1 MRLELKNNFIMAPV
15 KLGYSDETGIVTER
29 HLNFYQRR
37 SHHIGAVTVEPL
49 FLEPGLR
56 ELPTQLGI
64 DNLSKL
70 EGLKE
75 LTDVIHRNG
84 AKAIAHLNHP
94 GRMANPGIPGNYFWS
109 STDKPCENG
118 GATPEK
124 MDRKMME
131 KVIQLFVEG
140 SKRAIDAG
148 FDIIEFQLGH
158 GYLLAQF
165 ISPAVNNRKDEYGG
179 SFKNRIKLPVEVV
192 TAIREAV
199 EVPIIARISGDEMI
213 PEGFHLDEMIP
224 FAQILEEH
232 GIDALHIT
240 AGTVCSTPP
249 WFFQHMFTPKGK
261 TWELADA
268 IRQKTNVPVIYV
280 GRINTKDDI
289 DFLLHEEKAA
299 YLAVGRSMIADPDFV
314 GKYLGEV
321 DGNII
326 PCMACAEG
334 CLGGVKSGQG
344 LQCLVN
350 PEVGQESFV
359 LKKAEKS
366 RKYAVVGGGLAG
378 MEAAI
383 TLRKRGHSVDLYEKE
398 ELGGQFNL
406 APLTPNKKS
415 MASLVPYFVEE
426 LENREVNVISKEV
439 KKSDNLSGYDAVILA
454 TGSKPSVPQIPGLE
468 KYYWA
473 DILLK
478 ENLPKNKKVLVIGGG
493 LIGVDI
499 ATALIHRGNKI
510 IIVKR
515 TTDFGE
521 DMEMI
526 AKNLSLKMMK
536 ENGTLFSDHTL
547 IRNVEG
553 TTVYAEKEGKN
564 IQFDNIDIIVVS
576 TGMSSNNPL
585 ENKLKHKIPVYVV
598 GDAMQVGNAQDAI
611 HGAFEMT
618 KNM

>member
-1 MRLELKNNFIMAPV
+1 MRLELKNEFIMAPV
-15 KLGYSDETGIVTER
+15 KLGYSDKTGIVTEK

-49 FLEPGLR
+49 YLEPGLR

-64 DNLSKL
+64 DNPSKRN
-70 EGLKE
+70 GLKE
-75 LTDVIHRNG
+75 LTEVIHRNG

-124 MDRKMME
+124 MDRRMME

-148 FDIIEFQLGH
+148 FDIIELQLGH

-179 SFKNRIKLPVEVV
+179 GFKNRIKLPVEVA
-192 TAIREAV
+192 TAVREAV

-224 FAQILEEH
+224 FAQLLEEH
-232 GIDALHIT
+232 GMDALHIT

-249 WFFQHMFTPKGK
+249 WFFQHMFTSKGK

-289 DFLLHEEKAA
+289 DFLLHKKKAA
-299 YLAVGRSMIADPDFV
+299 YFAVGRSMIADPDFV
-314 GKYLGEV
+314 GKYFGKV
-321 DGNII
+321 QGNII
-326 PCMACAEG
+326 PCLACAEG

-344 LQCLVN
+344 LQCMVN
-350 PEVGQESFV
+350 PETGKESYA
-359 LKKAEKS
+359 LEKAGKSKKI
-366 RKYAVVGGGLAG
+366 AVVGGGLAG

-383 TLRKRGHSVDLYEKE
+383 TLRRRGHSVDLYEKE

-426 LENREVNVISKEV
+426 LKDNQVNVIPQEV
-439 KKSDNLSGYDAVILA
+439 KEPDDLSGYDGVVLA
-454 TGSKPSVPQIPGLE
+454 TGSKPSVPQIPGLA

-478 ENLPKNKKVLVIGGG
+478 ENLPKNKNVLVIGGG
-493 LIGVDI
+493 LVGVDI
-499 ATALIHRGNKI
+499 ATALIPRGNRI

-536 ENGTLFSDHTL
+536 EKGTLFSDHTR
-547 IRNVEG
+547 IKRVEG

-576 TGMSSNNPL
+576 TGMKSYNPL

-598 GDAMQVGNAQDAI
+598 GDALQVGNAQDAI

>member
-1 MRLELKNNFIMAPV
+1 LKNKFIMAPV

-49 FLEPGLR
+49 YLEPGLR

-64 DNLSKL
+64 DSPSKR

-75 LTDVIHRNG
+75 LTDVIHRHG

-124 MDRKMME
+124 MDRRMME

-148 FDIIEFQLGH
+148 FDIIELQLGH

-179 SFKNRIKLPVEVV
+179 GFKNRIKLPVEVA
-192 TAIREAV
+192 TAVREAV

-224 FAQILEEH
+224 FAQLLEEH
-232 GIDALHIT
+232 GMDALHIT

-249 WFFQHMFTPKGK
+249 WFFQHMFTSKGK

-289 DFLLHEEKAA
+289 DFLLHKKKAA

-314 GKYLGEV
+314 GKYFGKV
-321 DGNII
+321 QGNII
-326 PCMACAEG
+326 PCLACAEG

-344 LQCLVN
+344 LQCMVN
-350 PEVGQESFV
+350 PETGKESYA
-359 LKKAEKS
+359 LEKAGKSKKI
-366 RKYAVVGGGLAG
+366 AVVGGGLAG

-383 TLRKRGHSVDLYEKE
+383 TLRRRGHSVDLYEKE

-406 APLTPNKKS
+406 APLTPNKS
-415 MASLVPYFVEE
+415 SLASLVPYFVEE
-426 LENREVNVISKEV
+426 LKDNQVNVIPQEV
-439 KKSDNLSGYDAVILA
+439 KEADDLSGYDGVVLA
-454 TGSKPSVPQIPGLE
+454 TGSKPSVPQIPGLA

-478 ENLPKNKKVLVIGGG
+478 ENLPKNKNVLVIGGG
-493 LIGVDI
+493 LVGVDI
-499 ATALIHRGNKI
+499 ATALIPRGNRI

-536 ENGTLFSDHTL
+536 EKGTLFSDHTR
-547 IRNVEG
+547 IKRVEG

-576 TGMSSNNPL
+576 TGMKSYNPL

-598 GDAMQVGNAQDAI
+598 GDALQVGNAQDAI

>member
-1 MRLELKNNFIMAPV
+1 
-15 KLGYSDETGIVTER
+15 
-29 HLNFYQRR
+29 
-37 SHHIGAVTVEPL
+37 
-49 FLEPGLR
+49 
-56 ELPTQLGI
+56 
-64 DNLSKL
+64 
-70 EGLKE
+70 
-75 LTDVIHRNG
+75 
-84 AKAIAHLNHP
+84 
-94 GRMANPGIPGNYFWS
+94 
-109 STDKPCENG
+109 
-118 GATPEK
+118 
-124 MDRKMME
+124 
-131 KVIQLFVEG
+131 
-140 SKRAIDAG
+140 
-148 FDIIEFQLGH
+148 
-158 GYLLAQF
+158 
-165 ISPAVNNRKDEYGG
+165 
-179 SFKNRIKLPVEVV
+179 
-192 TAIREAV
+192 
-199 EVPIIARISGDEMI
+199 
-213 PEGFHLDEMIP
+213 
-224 FAQILEEH
+224 
-232 GIDALHIT
+232 
-240 AGTVCSTPP
+240 
-249 WFFQHMFTPKGK
+249 MFTSKGK

-289 DFLLHEEKAA
+289 DFLLHKKKAA

-314 GKYLGEV
+314 GKYFGKV
-321 DGNII
+321 QGNII
-326 PCMACAEG
+326 PCLACAEG

-344 LQCLVN
+344 LQCMVN
-350 PEVGQESFV
+350 PETGKESYA
-359 LKKAEKS
+359 LEKAGKSKKI
-366 RKYAVVGGGLAG
+366 AVVGGGLAG

-383 TLRKRGHSVDLYEKE
+383 TLRRRGHSVDLYEKE

-426 LENREVNVISKEV
+426 LKDNQVNVIPQEV
-439 KKSDNLSGYDAVILA
+439 KEPDDLSGYDGVVLA
-454 TGSKPSVPQIPGLE
+454 TGSKPSVPQIPGLA

-478 ENLPKNKKVLVIGGG
+478 ENLPKNKNVLVIGGG
-493 LIGVDI
+493 LVGVDI
-499 ATALIHRGNKI
+499 ATALIPRGNRI

-536 ENGTLFSDHTL
+536 EKGTLFSDHTR
-547 IRNVEG
+547 IKRVEG

-576 TGMSSNNPL
+576 TGMKSYNPL

-598 GDAMQVGNAQDAI
+598 GDALQVGNAQDAI

>member
-165 ISPAVNNRKDEYGG
+165 ISPAVNNRQDEYGG

>member
-49 FLEPGLR
+49 YLEHGLR

-64 DNLSKL
+64 DSPSKR

-75 LTDVIHRNG
+75 LTNVIHRKG

-109 STDKPCENG
+109 STDKPCESG

-124 MDRKMME
+124 MDRNMME

-148 FDIIEFQLGH
+148 FDIIELQLGH

-165 ISPAVNNRKDEYGG
+165 VSPAVNNRNDGYGG
-179 SFKNRIKLPVEVV
+179 SFKNRIKFPIEVV
-192 TAIREAV
+192 TAVRKAV
-199 EVPIIARISGDEMI
+199 GIPIIARISGDEMI
-213 PEGFHLDEMIP
+213 KEGFHLDEMIP

-232 GIDALHIT
+232 GMDALHIT

-289 DFLLHEEKAA
+289 NFLLHEEKAA
-299 YLAVGRSMIADPDFV
+299 YLAVGRSMIADPDFI
-314 GKYLGEV
+314 GKYLEEV

-350 PEVGQESFV
+350 PEVGRESV
-359 LKKAEKS
+359 ILKKTEKS
-366 RKYAVVGGGLAG
+366 KKFAVVGGGLAG

-383 TLRKRGHSVDLYEKE
+383 TLRKRGHSVDLFEKE

-426 LENREVNVISKEV
+426 LKNNQVNVIPREV
-439 KKSDNLSGYDAVILA
+439 KESDDLSGYDGAILA
-454 TGSKPSVPQIPGLE
+454 TGAKPSVPQIPGLDN
-468 KYYWA
+468 YYWA

-478 ENLPKNKKVLVIGGG
+478 ENLPQNKNILVIGGG

-499 ATALIHRGNKI
+499 ATALIPRGNRI

-536 ENGTLFSDHTL
+536 EKGTLFSDHTR
-547 IRNVEG
+547 IKRVEG

-576 TGMSSNNPL
+576 TGMNSYNPL

-598 GDAMQVGNAQDAI
+598 GDAMHVGNAQDAI
-611 HGAFEMT
+611 HGAYEMT
-618 KNM
+618 KKI

>member
-1 MRLELKNNFIMAPV
+1 MAPV
-15 KLGYSDETGIVTER
+15 KLGYSDKTGIITDK

-49 FLEPGLR
+49 YLEPGLR

-64 DNLSKL
+64 DSSSKL
-70 EGLKE
+70 NGLKE
-75 LTDVIHRNG
+75 LTEIIHRNG

-94 GRMANPGIPGNYFWS
+94 GRMANPQIPENYFWS
-109 STDKPCENG
+109 STDRLCEKG
-118 GATPEK
+118 GAKPKK
-124 MDRKMME
+124 MDRKMMK
-131 KVIQLFVEG
+131 KVIQLFVDG
-140 SKRAIDAG
+140 SKRAVDAG
-148 FDIIEFQLGH
+148 FDIIELQLGH
-158 GYLLAQF
+158 GYLMAQF
-165 ISPAVNNRKDEYGG
+165 LSPAVNNRNDEYGG

-192 TAIREAV
+192 TAVREAV

-213 PEGFHLDEMIP
+213 PEGFHLDEMIS

-232 GIDALHIT
+232 GMDALHIT

-249 WFFQHMFTPKGK
+249 WFFQHMFIPKGK
-261 TWELADA
+261 TWEMADA
-268 IRQKTNVPVIYV
+268 IRHKINVPVIYV

-289 DFLLHEEKAA
+289 DFLLHEKKAA
-299 YLAVGRSMIADPDFV
+299 YLAVGRSMITDPDFV
-314 GKYLGEV
+314 GKYLEEV
-321 DGNII
+321 EGNII

-344 LQCLVN
+344 LQCMVN
-350 PEVGQESFV
+350 PEVGKESYV
-359 LKKAEKS
+359 LEKAEKT
-366 RKYAVVGGGLAG
+366 KKFAVVGGGLAG

-398 ELGGQFNL
+398 KLGGQFNL
-406 APLTPNKKS
+406 APLTPNKNS
-415 MASLVPYFVEE
+415 LASLVPYLVEE
-426 LENREVNVISKEV
+426 LKDNQVNVIQKEV
-439 KKSDNLSGYDAVILA
+439 KVPDNLSGYDGVILA
-454 TGSKPSVPQIPGLE
+454 TGSKPSVPQIPGLDN
-468 KYYWA
+468 YYWA

-478 ENLPKNKKVLVIGGG
+478 ENLPQNKNILIIGGG

-499 ATALIHRGNKI
+499 ATALIPRGNRI

-526 AKNLSLKMMK
+526 AKTLSLKMMK
-536 ENGTLFSDHTL
+536 EKGTLFSDHTR
-547 IRNVEG
+547 IKKVEG

-576 TGMSSNNPL
+576 TGMKSYNPL
-585 ENKLKHKIPVYVV
+585 ENRLEQKVPVYVV
-598 GDAMQVGNAQDAI
+598 GDARQVGNAQDAI

-618 KNM
+618 KRM

>member
-1 MRLELKNNFIMAPV
+1 MRLELKNKFIMAPV

-49 FLEPGLR
+49 YLEPGLR

-64 DNLSKL
+64 DSPSKR

-75 LTDVIHRNG
+75 LTDVIHRHG

-94 GRMANPGIPGNYFWS
+94 GRMVNPGIPGNYFWS

-124 MDRKMME
+124 MDRRMME

-148 FDIIEFQLGH
+148 FDIIELQLGH

-179 SFKNRIKLPVEVV
+179 GFKNRIKLPVEVA
-192 TAIREAV
+192 TAVREAV

-224 FAQILEEH
+224 FAQLLEEH
-232 GIDALHIT
+232 GMDALHIT

-249 WFFQHMFTPKGK
+249 WFFQHMFTSKGK

-289 DFLLHEEKAA
+289 DFLLHKKKAA

-314 GKYLGEV
+314 GKYFGKV
-321 DGNII
+321 QGNII
-326 PCMACAEG
+326 PCLACAEG

-344 LQCLVN
+344 LQCMVN
-350 PEVGQESFV
+350 PETGKESYA
-359 LKKAEKS
+359 LEKAGKSKKI
-366 RKYAVVGGGLAG
+366 AVVGGGLAG

-383 TLRKRGHSVDLYEKE
+383 TLRRRGHSVDLYEKE

-426 LENREVNVISKEV
+426 LKDNQVNVIPQEV
-439 KKSDNLSGYDAVILA
+439 KEPDDLSGYDGVVLA
-454 TGSKPSVPQIPGLE
+454 TGSKPSVPQIPGLA

-478 ENLPKNKKVLVIGGG
+478 ENLPKNKNVLVIGGG
-493 LIGVDI
+493 LVGVDI
-499 ATALIHRGNKI
+499 ATALIPRGNRI

-536 ENGTLFSDHTL
+536 EKGTLFSDHTR
-547 IRNVEG
+547 IKKVEG
-553 TTVYAEKEGKN
+553 TTVYAEKEGKD

-576 TGMSSNNPL
+576 TGMKSYNPL

-598 GDAMQVGNAQDAI
+598 GDALQVGNAQDAI

>member
-1 MRLELKNNFIMAPV
+1 MRLQLKNKFIMAPV
-15 KLGYSDETGIVTER
+15 KLGYSNETGNVTEK
-29 HLNFYQRR
+29 HLHFYERR
-37 SHHIGAVTVEPL
+37 SKHIGAVTVEPL
-49 FLEPGLR
+49 YLEPGLR

-64 DNLSKL
+64 DSTSKR

-109 STDKPCENG
+109 STDKPCESG
-118 GATPEK
+118 GVTPEK

-131 KVIQLFVEG
+131 KVIHLFVEG

-148 FDIIEFQLGH
+148 FDIIELQLGH

-165 ISPAVNNRKDEYGG
+165 ISPSVNNRKDEYGG
-179 SFKNRIKLPVEVV
+179 GFKNRIKLPVEVV
-192 TAIREAV
+192 TAVREAV

-224 FAQILEEH
+224 FAQLLEEH
-232 GIDALHIT
+232 GMDALHIT

-249 WFFQHMFTPKGK
+249 WVFQHMFTPKGK

-289 DFLLHEEKAA
+289 DFLLHEKNAA

-314 GKYLGEV
+314 GKYLEEV
-321 DGNII
+321 EGNII
-326 PCMACAEG
+326 PCLACAEG

-350 PEVGQESFV
+350 PEVGQESVV

-366 RKYAVVGGGLAG
+366 RKFAVVGGGLAG

-383 TLRKRGHSVDLYEKE
+383 SLRKRGHSVDLFEKE

-426 LENREVNVISKEV
+426 LKNNQVNVIQREV
-439 KKSDNLSGYDAVILA
+439 KESYDLSGYDGAILA
-454 TGSKPSVPQIPGLE
+454 TGSKPSVPQIPGLDN
-468 KYYWA
+468 YYWA

-478 ENLPKNKKVLVIGGG
+478 ENLPQNKNVLVIGGG
-493 LIGVDI
+493 LVGVDI
-499 ATALIHRGNKI
+499 ATALIPRGNRI

-536 ENGTLFSDHTL
+536 EKGTLFSDHTR
-547 IRNVEG
+547 IKRVEG

-576 TGMSSNNPL
+576 TGMSSYNPL